1 VSEEEINNAI
11 KSVEEKNK
19 LAPGQLSYMLKNN
32 NIDINSFRSH
42 MRGEIIKMH
51 ILSHI
56 SRSVFVSPKEID
68 ATIFT
73 TTDAD
78 AKISAKLFVSKDKEP
93 STLKQMYS
101 LQKKI
106 KGCESVKDSLYQSFA
121 NKIDIDTNLNS
132 LNASIKSLAKD
143 LKPGVA
149 SSVFEMEDGFK
160 IMLVCNKEIIGLTNE
175 DNNYLVNFLS
185 NKKLSGQAQK
195 IFNDMRKRAYI
206 KVLINE

>member
-1 VSEEEINNAI
+1 
-11 KSVEEKNK
+11 
-19 LAPGQLSYMLKNN
+19 
-32 NIDINSFRSH
+32 
-42 MRGEIIKMH
+42 
-51 ILSHI
+51 
-56 SRSVFVSPKEID
+56 
-68 ATIFT
+68 
-73 TTDAD
+73 
-78 AKISAKLFVSKDKEP
+78 
-93 STLKQMYS
+93 
-101 LQKKI
+101 
-106 KGCESVKDSLYQSFA
+106 
-121 NKIDIDTNLNS
+121 
-132 LNASIKSLAKD
+132 LAKD